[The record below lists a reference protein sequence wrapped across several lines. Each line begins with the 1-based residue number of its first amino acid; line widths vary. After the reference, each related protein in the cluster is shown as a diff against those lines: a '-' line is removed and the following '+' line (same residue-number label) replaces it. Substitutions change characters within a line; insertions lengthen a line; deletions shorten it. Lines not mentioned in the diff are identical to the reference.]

1 MSIRW
6 KHWLVLAAAGAAL
19 AAGPAIVAAQDWPTK
34 PVRIIVPFPPGGTTD
49 IIGREVGHRLSTA
62 FGQPF
67 VVENRAGASGNIGME
82 LAARAPADGYTLVVG
97 APQTLTINPY
107 LFKLPFNPRTD
118 LAPIV
123 IVASVPNILVV
134 NPSLPVQSVQQ
145 LIDLAKKEPG
155 KLAYGSSSVG
165 GTPHLSAEMFKMM
178 AGVDILHV
186 PYKGSAPAISDL
198 LGGQVQIMFDN
209 MPAILPQVKA
219 GKLRA
224 LAVTTPKRSPSVPEL
239 PTMIE
244 AGVPGFESQGWFA
257 LLAPTGTPQPII
269 DKINRE
275 VNRMLQTDEFKAK
288 LVALGA
294 EPVGGSPAD
303 FAAHIQS
310 ESDRWGKV
318 IKTAGIKAE

>member
-1 MSIRW
+1 MSIRLN
-6 KHWLVLAAAGAAL
+6 HVLALAAAMAF
-19 AAGPAIVAAQDWPTK
+19 AAGPATVAAQDWPTK

-49 IIGREVGHRLSTA
+49 IVGREVGHRLSTA

-82 LAARAPADGYTLVVG
+82 LAVRSPADGYTLVVG

-118 LAPIV
+118 LSPIV

-186 PYKGSAPAISDL
+186 PYKGSAPAIADL

-209 MPAILPQVKA
+209 MPAILPQVKS

-244 AGVPGFESQGWFA
+244 AGLPGFESQGWFA
-257 LLAPTGTPQPII
+257 LLAPAGTPQPII

-303 FAAHIQS
+303 FATHIQS

-318 IKTAGIKAE
+318 IKAAGIKAE

>member
-1 MSIRW
+1 
-6 KHWLVLAAAGAAL
+6 
-19 AAGPAIVAAQDWPTK
+19 
-34 PVRIIVPFPPGGTTD
+34 
-49 IIGREVGHRLSTA
+49 
-62 FGQPF
+62 
-67 VVENRAGASGNIGME
+67 
-82 LAARAPADGYTLVVG
+82 
-97 APQTLTINPY
+97 
-107 LFKLPFNPRTD
+107 
-118 LAPIV
+118 
-123 IVASVPNILVV
+123 
-134 NPSLPVQSVQQ
+134 VQQ
-145 LIDLAKKEPG
+145 LIELAKKEP
-155 KLAYGSSSVG
+155 
-165 GTPHLSAEMFKMM
+165 
-178 AGVDILHV
+178 
-186 PYKGSAPAISDL
+186 
-198 LGGQVQIMFDN
+198 
-209 MPAILPQVKA
+209 

-224 LAVTTPKRSPSVPEL
+224 LAVTTPKRSPSVPDL

-257 LLAPTGTPQPII
+257 LLAPAGTPQAIV

>member
-1 MSIRW
+1 MSIRLN
-6 KHWLVLAAAGAAL
+6 HVLALAAAMAF
-19 AAGPAIVAAQDWPTK
+19 AAGPATVAAQDWPTK

-49 IIGREVGHRLSTA
+49 IVGREVGHRLSTA

-82 LAARAPADGYTLVVG
+82 LAVRSPADGYTLVVG

-186 PYKGSAPAISDL
+186 PYKGSAPAIADL

-209 MPAILPQVKA
+209 MPAILPQVKS

-244 AGVPGFESQGWFA
+244 AGLPGFESQGWFA
-257 LLAPTGTPQPII
+257 LLAPAGTPQPII

-275 VNRMLQTDEFKAK
+275 VNRMLQTVEFKAK

-303 FAAHIQS
+303 FATHIQS

>member
-1 MSIRW
+1 MSTRW
-6 KHWLVLAAAGAAL
+6 KHWLVLAAAGAAM
-19 AAGPAIVAAQDWPTK
+19 AVGSTVVAAQEWPTK

-82 LAARAPADGYTLVVG
+82 LAARSPADGYTLVVG

-134 NPSLPVQSVQQ
+134 NPALPVQSVQQ

>member
-1 MSIRW
+1 MSIRLN
-6 KHWLVLAAAGAAL
+6 HVLALAAAMAF
-19 AAGPAIVAAQDWPTK
+19 AAGPATVAAQDWPTK

-49 IIGREVGHRLSTA
+49 IVGREVGHRLSTA

-82 LAARAPADGYTLVVG
+82 LAVRSPADGYTLVVG

-186 PYKGSAPAISDL
+186 PYKGSAPAIADL

-209 MPAILPQVKA
+209 MPAILPQVKS

-244 AGVPGFESQGWFA
+244 AGLPGFESQGWFA
-257 LLAPTGTPQPII
+257 LLAPAGTPQPII

-303 FAAHIQS
+303 FATHIQS

>member
-1 MSIRW
+1 MSIRLN
-6 KHWLVLAAAGAAL
+6 HVLALAAAMAF
-19 AAGPAIVAAQDWPTK
+19 AAGPATVAAQDWPTK

-49 IIGREVGHRLSTA
+49 IVGREVGHRLSTA

-82 LAARAPADGYTLVVG
+82 LAVRSPADGYTLVVG

-118 LAPIV
+118 LSPIV

-186 PYKGSAPAISDL
+186 PYKGSAPAIADL

-209 MPAILPQVKA
+209 MPAILPQVKS

-244 AGVPGFESQGWFA
+244 AGLPGFESQGWFA
-257 LLAPTGTPQPII
+257 LLAPAGTPQPII

-303 FAAHIQS
+303 FATHIQS